1 MFAILGNTKLQ
12 LVSSINDLNETN
24 SYNYVQHERIE
35 NVPILQFLG
44 RNLKEMNIRINLHSS
59 FCIPEQ
65 ELKNL
70 TEIAEKATPVNFTKG
85 NGEYLGYF
93 LIQEIGQTIEQTTI
107 NGDLI
112 AVQTQIKL
120 LEYPGKIDDETK
132 NIKGLKQK

>member
-12 LVSSINDLNETN
+12 LVSSINDLTETK

-44 RNLKEMNIRINLHSS
+44 RNLKELNIKINLHSS
-59 FCIPEQ
+59 FCNPEK
-65 ELKNL
+65 ELKKI

-93 LIQEIGQTIEQTTI
+93 QIQEIGQTIVQTSV

-112 AVQTQIKL
+112 SVHTQIKL
-120 LEYPGKIDDETK
+120 IEYPGKIDDETK
-132 NIKGLKQK
+132 NIKGFKQK

>member
-59 FCIPEQ
+59 FCNPEQ

-70 TEIAEKATPVNFTKG
+70 NEIAEKATPVNFTKG

-93 LIQEIGQTIEQTTI
+93 LIQEIGQTIEQTSN